1 MLLLFLKQ
9 IFIMVEIERKYLV
22 NTQKWK
28 PKDDGIKIKQG
39 YLMADNQKNVR
50 VRMKGDKA
58 FLTIKGQPEGIKRT
72 ELEYEIP
79 VNEAEILLKMIDGFP
94 VEKTRYEETIGDFIW
109 EIDVFEGKNK
119 GLVLAEVELESE
131 NDLPD
136 IPEWATEE
144 VSENEKYFNY
154 YLSQQPFSKWK

>member
-1 MLLLFLKQ
+1 
-9 IFIMVEIERKYLV
+9 MVEIERKYLV
-22 NTQKWK
+22 DTQKWK
-28 PKDDGIKIKQG
+28 PKDDGIKIIQG

-50 VRMKGDKA
+50 VRIKGDKA

-79 VNEAEILLKMIDGFP
+79 VNEAEILLKMIDGFA